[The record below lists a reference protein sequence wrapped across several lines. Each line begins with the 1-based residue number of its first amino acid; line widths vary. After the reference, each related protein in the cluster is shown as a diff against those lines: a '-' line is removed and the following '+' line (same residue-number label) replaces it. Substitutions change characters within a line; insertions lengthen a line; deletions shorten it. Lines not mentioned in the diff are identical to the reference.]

1 MDPIADML
9 SLIKNAALVKKETV
23 LVPYSQIKFEI
34 ANILKERGYIL
45 LGERRGRKNR
55 KFLELG
61 LAYEPDGSPR
71 LHDAKRISKPS
82 RRIYRKVAEIRPVR
96 RGYGLAVISTPKGLK
111 SDAAA
116 RRERVGGEI
125 ICEIW

>member
-9 SLIKNAALVKKETV
+9 TRIKNAALVKKETV
-23 LVPYSQIKFEI
+23 LVPYSQMKFEI
-34 ANILKERGYIL
+34 ANILKERGYISL
-45 LGERRGRKNR
+45 VERRGRKNR

-71 LHDAKRISKPS
+71 LHGAKRVSKPS

-96 RGYGLAVISTPKGLK
+96 R
-111 SDAAA
+111 
-116 RRERVGGEI
+116 
-125 ICEIW
+125 